1 MSDGKSQ
8 KNPENFNKSC
18 AGEKCNDWFLKR
30 NSKGQNS
37 IEQVQRKKQVN
48 QGFYVPQ
55 NLKKKKRQNKRF

>member
-55 NLKKKKRQNKRF
+55 N